1 MAKKLS
7 PMEQKAS
14 SKVLDALR
22 GETQKMLKGKMD
34 GIKKVTVA
42 SDSKEGLAK
51 GLDLAK
57 KIAGKSVDEE
67 EVCPACGKEP
77 CECEGS
83 SEEEASES
91 PEEESSESSEH
102 QASEQEDGSEVS
114 DEEEAMDAHQLQ
126 KRIEALMALK
136 SKKQ

>member
-7 PMEQKAS
+7 PMEQRAS

-22 GETQKMLKGKMD
+22 GETQNMLKGKMD
-34 GIKKVTVA
+34 GLKKVTVA
-42 SDSKEGLAK
+42 SDSKEGLKK

-57 KIAGKSVDEE
+57 KIAGTPLDEDKNDSIFDEADETPEE
-67 EVCPACGKEP
+67 ESA
-77 CECEGS
+77 
-83 SEEEASES
+83 ES
-91 PEEESSESSEH
+91 PEEET
-102 QASEQEDGSEVS
+102 SEQESGSEVS
-114 DEEEAMDAHQLQ
+114 PEEEEMDAHQLQ

>member
-57 KIAGKSVDEE
+57 KIAGKPLDEE
-67 EVCPACGKEP
+67 SAAEELHDESLEDPM
-77 CECEGS
+77 
-83 SEEEASES
+83 EEASES
-91 PEEESSESSEH
+91 PEEESAEEL
-102 QASEQEDGSEVS
+102 DGSECS
-114 DEEEAMDAHQLQ
+114 PEEEAMDAHQLQ
-126 KRIEALMALK
+126 KRIEALMSLK